1 MADREGSTAL
11 LQILETVADLVAVVD
26 DAGVV
31 TELRTGGAGW
41 GSGAQGA
48 GLKLAPGVAI
58 ESAVAPDSVAKVRKL
73 LDPAE
78 DGRAREINLMA
89 ADGAMIPVRLRPLP
103 LGGALA
109 LVGRDLSGVETGQQR
124 MAREAIDAARAV
136 EDARREAT
144 RYRHLFQAAAAALL
158 VVDLASRKVVEANAA
173 AARLVGTDPTGNGF
187 LRLFADA
194 AEAERILA
202 GGGPGQL
209 VLAGGDRAIAVAV
222 EPVRDGRRLLGLVTL
237 DPAMPDRVRPSQG
250 GSQAAVRD
258 SALLALPV
266 AILILDPAL
275 KVIFANPA
283 FLDLAQAVDNASL
296 AGRPLGELMGR
307 GPVDAQVLAAN
318 LREHGAIRG
327 LATTVRT
334 RHGGHIAVEA
344 SLARIDGSDS
354 FVLAARELPA
364 ASNDSPRGGMG
375 GLSAGGTSVVELI
388 GRMPLK
394 DIVRDS
400 ADVIEQLCIEAA
412 LDLTGG
418 NRANAADLLGLSRQ
432 SLYTK
437 LHRLGLFAPDS
448 DGQDGN
454 GGDGEDRP

>member
-1 MADREGSTAL
+1 MADTKGSTGL
-11 LQILETVADLVAVVD
+11 LDVLETVADLVAVVD
-26 DAGVV
+26 GAGVIAD
-31 TELRTGGAGW
+31 LRMSGGSLGTGLSA
-41 GSGAQGA
+41 ST
-48 GLKLAPGVAI
+48 LKLAPGLAL

-73 LDPAE
+73 LDPA
-78 DGRAREINLMA
+78 DDRRPREINLLA
-89 ADGAMIPVRLRPLP
+89 ADGSMVPVRLRPLP
-103 LGGALA
+103 VGGVQV
-109 LVGRDLSGVETGQQR
+109 LVGRDLSGIEAGQQR
-124 MAREAIDAARAV
+124 LAREAIDAARAV
-136 EDARREAT
+136 EEARREAA

-158 VVDLASRKVVEANAA
+158 VVDLASRKVVETNAA
-173 AARLVGTDPTGNGF
+173 AARLLGTDPSGSGF

-194 AEAERILA
+194 TEAER
-202 GGGPGQL
+202 
-209 VLAGGDRAIAVAV
+209 VLAGAGPAILPLSGGAGPVRVAV
-222 EPVRDGRRLLGLVTL
+222 EPVREGRRVLGLVTL
-237 DPAMPDRVRPSQG
+237 DSSLAQPADG
-250 GSQAAVRD
+250 TAAEAGHQTGAHD
-258 SALLALPV
+258 HALRALPV
-266 AILILDPAL
+266 AVLILDPAL
-275 KVIFANPA
+275 KVMLANPA
-283 FLDLAQAVDNASL
+283 FLDLSQAVDSSAL
-296 AGRPLGELMGR
+296 TGRPLGELMGR

-334 RHGGHIAVEA
+334 RHGGHVAVEA
-344 SLARIDGSDS
+344 SLARIDGTDS

-364 ASNDSPRGGMG
+364 ASSDSPRGGMG
-375 GLSAGGTSVVELI
+375 GLSANGTSVVELI

-448 DGQDGN
+448 DGS
-454 GGDGEDRP
+454 DGEGDDGP

>member
-1 MADREGSTAL
+1 MADTEGSTGL
-11 LQILETVADLVAVVD
+11 LEVLETVADLVAVVD
-26 DAGVV
+26 GAGVV
-31 TELRTGGAGW
+31 ADVRIPS
-41 GSGAQGA
+41 SGLSGTS
-48 GLKLAPGVAI
+48 LKLAPGLAL

-73 LDPAE
+73 LDPA
-78 DGRAREINLMA
+78 DDRRPREINLLA
-89 ADGAMIPVRLRPLP
+89 ADGSMIPVRLRPLP
-103 LGGALA
+103 VGGVQV
-109 LVGRDLSGVETGQQR
+109 LVGRDLSGVEAGQQR
-124 MAREAIDAARAV
+124 LAREAIDAARAV
-136 EDARREAT
+136 EEARREAA

-173 AARLVGTDPTGNGF
+173 VARLLGGDPSGSGF

-194 AEAERILA
+194 TEAERVLAGTGPTFLPLA
-202 GGGPGQL
+202 GGAAT
-209 VLAGGDRAIAVAV
+209 VRVAV
-222 EPVRDGRRLLGLVTL
+222 EPVRDGRRMLGLVTL
-237 DPAMPDRVRPSQG
+237 EAGPARSVAGETPEPGNSPTSLQDT
-250 GSQAAVRD
+250 
-258 SALLALPV
+258 ALGALPTAV
-266 AILILDPAL
+266 LVLDPAL
-275 KVIFANPA
+275 KVILANPA
-283 FLDLAQAVDNASL
+283 FLDLAQAVDSSAL

-334 RHGGHIAVEA
+334 RHGGHVPVEA
-344 SLARIDGSDS
+344 SLARIDGSDC
-354 FVLAARELPA
+354 FVLAAREVPA
-364 ASNDSPRGGMG
+364 TSSDSPRTGMG
-375 GLSAGGTSVVELI
+375 GLSANGTSVVELI

-448 DGQDGN
+448 E
-454 GGDGEDRP
+454 GDGSVGAGDDGP

>member
-1 MADREGSTAL
+1 MAEPEGSPKL
-11 LQILETVADLVAVVD
+11 LDVLETVADLVAVVD
-26 DAGVV
+26 GTGVV
-31 TELRTGGAGW
+31 ADVRVPGGSLAG
-41 GSGAQGA
+41 SA
-48 GLKLAPGVAI
+48 LKLAPGLAL

-73 LDPAE
+73 LDPS
-78 DGRAREINLMA
+78 DDRRAREINLLA
-89 ADGAMIPVRLRPLP
+89 ADGTMVPVRLRPMP
-103 LGGALA
+103 VDGVQV
-109 LVGRDLSGVETGQQR
+109 LVGRDLSGVEAGQQR
-124 MAREAIDAARAV
+124 LAREAIDAARAV
-136 EDARREAT
+136 EDARREAA
-144 RYRHLFQAAAAALL
+144 RYRHLFQAAAGALL
-158 VVDLASRKVVEANAA
+158 VVDLASRKVIEANAA
-173 AARLVGTDPTGNGF
+173 AGRLLGSDPAGSGF

-194 AEAERILA
+194 GEAER
-202 GGGPGQL
+202 
-209 VLAGGDRAIAVAV
+209 VLAGAGPAVLFLSGEAGGVRVAV
-222 EPVRDGRRLLGLVTL
+222 EPVREGRRVLGLVMI
-237 DPAMPDRVRPSQG
+237 DPAATVSANGTGAPANTAAGPADR
-250 GSQAAVRD
+250 AFD
-258 SALLALPV
+258 ALPV
-266 AILILDPAL
+266 PVLILDPGL
-275 KVIFANPA
+275 KVLVANPA
-283 FLDLAQAVDNASL
+283 FLDLAQAVDGSAL
-296 AGRPLGELMGR
+296 VGRPLGELMGR

-344 SLARIDGSDS
+344 SLARIAGTDS

-364 ASNDSPRGGMG
+364 APSDSPRGGMG
-375 GLSAGGTSVVELI
+375 GLAANGTSVVELI

-448 DGQDGN
+448 DGADGA
-454 GGDGEDRP
+454 GDDGP